1 MDHDKFAGWCKST
14 YSNNS
19 GNCVEVG
26 TAVTWRKS
34 SYSGSSGNC
43 VEVADPSGWSKS
55 TYSGNCVE
63 VSTEHLTV
71 GVRDSKQDGRGPAL
85 EFSSAAW
92 EAFLAAAKNGKF
104 DL

>member
-1 MDHDKFAGWCKST
+1 MNGKFTGWHKSS

-19 GNCVEVG
+19 ANCVEVG

-34 SYSGSSGNC
+34 SNSGN
-43 VEVADPSGWSKS
+43 
-55 TYSGNCVE
+55 SGNCVE
-63 VSTEHLTV
+63 VSTKSLTV
-71 GVRDSKQDGRGPAL
+71 GVRDSKQNGRGPVL
-85 EFSSAAW
+85 EFSASAW